1 MTPLVKLVKEIHF
14 FTQGQQCKLILYI
27 CLAFFV
33 SIASLFIF
41 LFFYF
46 LLGFFIC
53 IINYNIEVRE
63 LGLETGLEL
72 SALCGLCCM
81 PSVFIGK
88 VFCSDCFCHFGRYCR
103 SCNITFYSDIIN
115 YLAVDCP
122 QCPCL
127 TSNRT
132 DFSCIVYIIQHF
144 NQAFT
149 ILWRTMSVFGN
160 KNNRKK

>member
-1 MTPLVKLVKEIHF
+1 MTPFAKLVKEIHF

-41 LFFYF
+41 IFFLFFIGLF
-46 LLGFFIC
+46 H
-53 IINYNIEVRE
+53 IINYNILYCRVRE

-81 PSVFIGK
+81 PSVLIGK

-115 YLAVDCP
+115 YLPVDCP

-132 DFSCIVYIIQHF
+132 DFSCIVYFIQHF
-144 NQAFT
+144 NQ
-149 ILWRTMSVFGN
+149 
-160 KNNRKK
+160 KKTNHKLKKTDRFK